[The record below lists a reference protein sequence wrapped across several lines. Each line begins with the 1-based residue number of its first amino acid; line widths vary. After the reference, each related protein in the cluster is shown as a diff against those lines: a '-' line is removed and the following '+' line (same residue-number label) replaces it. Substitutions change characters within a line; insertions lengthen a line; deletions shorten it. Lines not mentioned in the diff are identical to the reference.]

1 MHTQIIEIKIVLSDL
16 STIRIFWKIVFG
28 FFFRRMFES

>member
-16 STIRIFWKIVFG
+16 STIRILENCVW